1 VLGQGWPY
9 TAGAWMRM
17 SSAWL
22 KGWPYTACVRMCNSV
37 PAGLKNSFLMFGRF
51 ELGHKPAMIV
61 AVSSGDDVLT
71 RWLNYV

>member
-1 VLGQGWPY
+1 
-9 TAGAWMRM
+9 
-17 SSAWL
+17 
-22 KGWPYTACVRMCNSV
+22 MCNSV